1 MKDFVE
7 RRRATAL
14 GRVRP
19 TYMNGR
25 VTPADLSALFPTV
38 LYDALAGGL
47 AAFGRKIRGFD
58 APDALLTGLETRTSA
73 PLRILRGENLTMLG
87 TEDIYPGG
95 EGAGY
100 AGGITSAAV
109 DGVKIA
115 LAIMAK
121 FAPMA

>member
-1 MKDFVE
+1 MLPVLQP
-7 RRRATAL
+7 AQL
-14 GRVRP
+14 GRE
-19 TYMNGR
+19 
-25 VTPADLSALFPTV
+25 
-38 LYDALAGGL
+38 L
-47 AAFGRKIRGFD
+47 AACTILGAAVGVVRAFFPVRGRGAFV
-58 APDALLTGLETRTSA
+58 PDALLTGLETRTSA

>member
-1 MKDFVE
+1 MLF
-7 RRRATAL
+7 RS
-14 GRVRP
+14 
-19 TYMNGR
+19 
-25 VTPADLSALFPTV
+25 ADLSALFPTV

-47 AAFGRKIRGFD
+47 AAFGQKIRGFD

>member
-1 MKDFVE
+1 MQTMST
-7 RRRATAL
+7 TAL
-14 GRVRP
+14 SWFRH
-19 TYMNGR
+19 
-25 VTPADLSALFPTV
+25 SF
-38 LYDALAGGL
+38 
-47 AAFGRKIRGFD
+47 FD
-58 APDALLTGLETRTSA
+58 SRFHETRTSA

>member
-1 MKDFVE
+1 
-7 RRRATAL
+7 
-14 GRVRP
+14 
-19 TYMNGR
+19 MNGR